1 MLTVIAAL
9 WPMAGVSAQAQPEV
23 EDPAPPPIALADD
36 IELAPLVDFVASR
49 LGLNIEY
56 DASVVQGSVSLRLG
70 GELSDAEL
78 WALTNRLLATHQLT
92 TVRVSTED
100 TLSVVRIAEAAS
112 LARVEGMFEI
122 GGIRPTPPKPRAGFE
137 MLMVRARFRP
147 VAELTQA
154 VSSLLESQAGKV
166 ATAEGTALITISGL
180 TPRVD
185 TALELLERLDVP
197 GQRVV
202 IESVEPAHVSAESLQ
217 ISVTQLS
224 AKHAL
229 VSGIDHLG
237 EVLKSVDGGSL
248 LVVAPESELEYWR
261 DLIARLD
268 RREPVETLTYAP
280 RHFGAVEVSA
290 LIEQTIGAGTAQRPP
305 DDRFRVIVDEL
316 TGSLIVTATAAQH
329 ARIGELMS
337 RLDAVPP
344 ELRRAIRRY
353 VVRNRSADDL
363 LGVLSGLI
371 EAGVLDTGTADGA
384 GSDQQRTNAAG
395 VTQMDVRRPPT
406 GGPSGDVLADRDQ
419 GEPDIRLV
427 PQDVV
432 VGQAVSLTIDSATNT
447 LIAIGEPRMLDQLGE
462 LIDSLD
468 TRQPQVRLEVVM
480 VSLSESDSLD
490 LAVQLEKLIDLQGN
504 TTLRLMSLF
513 GLGPVG
519 GAIGEG
525 AGGSGLTG
533 AVLNPGEFSAV
544 IRALETVNKGRAL
557 SRPYVLVGNNQ
568 QATFDAV
575 VEEPFVSVNASNTV
589 ATTSF
594 GGAVPAGT
602 VITVTPTIASG
613 DHLELEYSVSLS
625 SFVGESSDPSIPPPR
640 QESKVASVA
649 TIPDGYTI
657 VVGGIETITEG
668 ESVSRVPILG
678 SIPLIGEL
686 FTSRATSRSRSR
698 FFVFIRADVMRGP
711 GFESLKYASDLAS
724 GQAGIDDGWPVVEPR
739 IIR

>member
-1 MLTVIAAL
+1 
-9 WPMAGVSAQAQPEV
+9 
-23 EDPAPPPIALADD
+23 
-36 IELAPLVDFVASR
+36 
-49 LGLNIEY
+49 
-56 DASVVQGSVSLRLG
+56 
-70 GELSDAEL
+70 
-78 WALTNRLLATHQLT
+78 
-92 TVRVSTED
+92 
-100 TLSVVRIAEAAS
+100 
-112 LARVEGMFEI
+112 
-122 GGIRPTPPKPRAGFE
+122 
-137 MLMVRARFRP
+137 
-147 VAELTQA
+147 
-154 VSSLLESQAGKV
+154 
-166 ATAEGTALITISGL
+166 
-180 TPRVD
+180 
-185 TALELLERLDVP
+185 
-197 GQRVV
+197 
-202 IESVEPAHVSAESLQ
+202 
-217 ISVTQLS
+217 
-224 AKHAL
+224 
-229 VSGIDHLG
+229 
-237 EVLKSVDGGSL
+237 
-248 LVVAPESELEYWR
+248 
-261 DLIARLD
+261 
-268 RREPVETLTYAP
+268 
-280 RHFGAVEVSA
+280 
-290 LIEQTIGAGTAQRPP
+290 
-305 DDRFRVIVDEL
+305 
-316 TGSLIVTATAAQH
+316 
-329 ARIGELMS
+329 
-337 RLDAVPP
+337 
-344 ELRRAIRRY
+344 
-353 VVRNRSADDL
+353 
-363 LGVLSGLI
+363 
-371 EAGVLDTGTADGA
+371 
-384 GSDQQRTNAAG
+384 
-395 VTQMDVRRPPT
+395 
-406 GGPSGDVLADRDQ
+406 
-419 GEPDIRLV
+419 
-427 PQDVV
+427 
-432 VGQAVSLTIDSATNT
+432 
-447 LIAIGEPRMLDQLGE
+447 
-462 LIDSLD
+462 
-468 TRQPQVRLEVVM
+468 M

-490 LAVQLEKLIDLQGN
+490 LAVQLEKLIDLQGS